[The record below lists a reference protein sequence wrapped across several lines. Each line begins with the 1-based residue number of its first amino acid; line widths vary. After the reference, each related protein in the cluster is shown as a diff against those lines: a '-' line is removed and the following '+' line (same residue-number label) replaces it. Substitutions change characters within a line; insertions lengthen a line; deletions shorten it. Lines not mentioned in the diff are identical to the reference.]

1 MYHQVKVL
9 KEDTDSLRFLWREK
23 FNASID
29 EHIMCAHIFGKVESP
44 CCANWALKITAR
56 DNKPK
61 FGLRAIETVLELF
74 YMDDYLDSF
83 PGLEEAIKVIVEV
96 IQLLKI
102 GGFNFTKFVSNNSEI
117 DKYTRQQLPTAKD
130 LVNLDLD
137 ETPIERA
144 LWVLC
149 DPKQDVIK
157 INTVNKE
164 VPNVKRGILSFASSI
179 FDPLGILS
187 ASLIEPKQVI

>member
-1 MYHQVKVL
+1 
-9 KEDTDSLRFLWREK
+9 
-23 FNASID
+23 
-29 EHIMCAHIFGKVESP
+29 
-44 CCANWALKITAR
+44 
-56 DNKPK
+56 
-61 FGLRAIETVLELF
+61 
-74 YMDDYLDSF
+74 MDDYLDSF

>member
-29 EHIMCAHIFGKVESP
+29 EYIMCVHIFGKVDSP
-44 CCANWALKITAR
+44 CCANWALKMTAR

-61 FGLRAIETVLELF
+61 FSLRAIETVLELF

-144 LWVLC
+144 L
-149 DPKQDVIK
+149 
-157 INTVNKE
+157 
-164 VPNVKRGILSFASSI
+164 
-179 FDPLGILS
+179 
-187 ASLIEPKQVI
+187 